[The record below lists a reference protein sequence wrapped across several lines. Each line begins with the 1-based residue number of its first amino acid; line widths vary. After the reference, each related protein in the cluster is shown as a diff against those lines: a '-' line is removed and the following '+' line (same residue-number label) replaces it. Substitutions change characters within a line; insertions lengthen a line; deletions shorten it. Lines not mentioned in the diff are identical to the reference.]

1 MFLKFNTLLQKTFMT
16 IYSELKSSSAFEG
29 ENAAYLESLYEQ
41 YVQDPKSL
49 APAWQAYFASHFAGK
64 EQAPNHSAIR
74 EYFLTLSKNKAA
86 TTSSVAA
93 HEEASIAALI
103 QAYRQFGHLQ
113 ANIDPLGLMSRGARE
128 QLTLNYYGLSVND
141 LGTYPVDHLAGLNQA
156 TVANVLALCQ
166 KIYCGPIGFEY
177 QHIDH
182 PAEVAWLQEH
192 IEQFATWQVPKAEQL
207 DLLKQLTATEGL
219 EKIFG
224 TKYVGVTR
232 FSVEG
237 GDTQIPLLNYFVE
250 HAPQFGIQE
259 VLIGMAHRGR
269 LNVLV
274 NVLGMPVRDI
284 FAQFEGAYAYTPGR
298 ASDVKYHFGYSS
310 DLQTNYGV
318 VHATLAFNPSH
329 LEIISPVV
337 QGSVRARQDRRH
349 DTQHTQVLPIQFH
362 GDSAFAGQGVVMET
376 FEMSQT
382 RGFKVGGSVH
392 IVVNNQVGFT
402 TSNPE
407 DTRSSRYCTDV
418 AKMVGVPVFHVNG
431 DHPEA
436 VLFVAQL
443 ALEYHRAFK
452 KDVVIDLVCYRR
464 FGHNEGDEPS
474 ATQPLMYQTIKK
486 LPSVRKLY
494 AAQLIAQKVLT
505 EAQSNELMTAYRK
518 QIDDN
523 VNWIH
528 QAPNPDYAQYAPDWS
543 IYEQS
548 VWTTPAATGLSRS
561 AYDALVEKMTALP
574 EGFALQAQVARALAN
589 RAAAYAGQAPFIWGD
604 AEILA
609 YASLVV
615 EGYLVRLVGQDS
627 GRGTFAHR
635 HAVVYDQTTGAPYV
649 SLKHLSP
656 KQASFDV
663 VDSFLSENAV
673 MAFEFGY
680 ASTEPRSLVMWEA
693 QYGDFVNGAQVV
705 IDQFLSSSEQKW
717 DRYCGLVLLLPHGQ
731 EGAGPEHTS
740 ARPERF
746 LQLCAQENMQVCVPT
761 TPAQMFHLLRRQALR
776 PYRKPL
782 IVLTPKSLLRKA
794 TSDLT
799 EILNGQFQVV
809 IDEPRAVKKA
819 NRLIF
824 CSGRV
829 YYDLEEKRAALQQD
843 DTVIIRIE
851 QLYPFPH
858 EAVATLLKK
867 YEKTQQ
873 IIWCQ
878 EEPKN
883 QGSWLFIRAYLEAC
897 LQKGQTLTY
906 AGREEAASTSAG
918 YKKLHMAQ
926 QAKLLEDALG

>member
-1 MFLKFNTLLQKTFMT
+1 MT
-16 IYSELKSSSAFEG
+16 DYTDCKASSAFEG

-41 YVQDPKSL
+41 YISDPSAL
-49 APAWQAYFASHFAGK
+49 SPEWQAYFAKHFSGV
-64 EQAPNHSAIR
+64 EHAPSHSAVR
-74 EYFLTLSKNKAA
+74 AYFLNLPKQSAA
-86 TTSSVAA
+86 IISDSGLL
-93 HEEASIAALI
+93 EQEKIAALI
-103 QAYRQFGHLQ
+103 QAYRKFGHLQ
-113 ANIDPLGLMSRGARE
+113 ANIDPLGLMTQAPVE
-128 QLTLNYYGLSVND
+128 ALTPGFYGLSETD
-141 LGTYPVDHLAGLNQA
+141 ARSYALSDFAALKQA
-156 TVANVLALCQ
+156 TVAEVIAQCQ
-166 KIYCGPIGFEY
+166 KIYCGAIGFEY
-177 QHIDH
+177 QHLDNPVEI
-182 PAEVAWLQEH
+182 AWLQKH
-192 IEQFATWQVPKAEQL
+192 IEQFATWRITPDDQL

-237 GDTQIPLLNYFVE
+237 GDTQIPLLNYLIQ
-250 HAPQFGIQE
+250 HAPQTGIKE
-259 VLIGMAHRGR
+259 VVVGMAHRGR
-269 LNVLV
+269 LNVLI
-274 NVLGMPVRDI
+274 NVLGMPIRDI
-284 FAQFEGAYAYTPGR
+284 LAQFEGTYAYTEGR
-298 ASDVKYHFGYSS
+298 ASDVKYHFGFSA
-310 DLQTNYGV
+310 DLKTNYGV
-318 VHATLAFNPSH
+318 VHASLGFNPSH
-329 LEIISPVV
+329 LEIISPVI

-349 DTQHTQVLPIQFH
+349 DTAHAQVLPIQFH

-376 FEMSQT
+376 FEMSQI

-402 TSNPE
+402 TSNPN

-418 AKMVGVPVFHVNG
+418 AKIVSAPIFHVNG

-443 ALEYHRAFK
+443 VLAYHQAFK

-474 ATQPLMYQTIKK
+474 ATQPLMYQKIKK
-486 LPSVRKLY
+486 LPSVRMLY
-494 AAQLIAQKVLT
+494 AEQLIAQNVLT
-505 EAQSNELMTAYRK
+505 VAQRDEMMVTYRK
-518 QIDDN
+518 QMDDHM
-523 VNWIH
+523 ILLE
-528 QAPNPDYAQYAPDWS
+528 QAANPDYLQYQPDWTR
-543 IYEQS
+543 YEHT
-548 VWTTPAATGLSRS
+548 VWTEPAATNLSK
-561 AYDALVEKMTALP
+561 ADYEALVPKITALP
-574 EGFALQAQVARALAN
+574 DGFTLQAQVARILTT
-589 RAAAYAGQAPFIWGD
+589 RVAAYAGKTPLIWGD
-604 AEILA
+604 AEMLA
-609 YASLVV
+609 YASLLQ

-635 HAVVYDQTTGAPYV
+635 HAVVYDQNTGAPYIA
-649 SLKHLSP
+649 LQHLSSQ
-656 KQASFDV
+656 QAAFTV

-680 ASTEPRSLVMWEA
+680 ASTEPRSLVLWEA

-740 ARPERF
+740 ARLERF

-761 TPAQMFHLLRRQALR
+761 TPAQMFHLLRRQVLR

-782 IVLTPKSLLRKA
+782 VVLTPKGLLRKA
-794 TSDLT
+794 TSDVT
-799 EILNGQFQVV
+799 EILTGQFEVV
-809 IDEPRAVKKA
+809 LDDAHASEKVK
-819 NRLIF
+819 RVIL

-829 YYDLEEKRAALQQD
+829 YYDLQEKRAALQQED
-843 DTVIIRIE
+843 VAIVRIE

-858 EAVATLLKK
+858 EQVAAVLKK
-867 YEKTQQ
+867 YKKTQD

-897 LQKGQTLTY
+897 LHSKQTLTY
-906 AGREEAASTSAG
+906 IGRDEAASTAAG
-918 YKKLHMAQ
+918 YKKLHVAQ
-926 QAKLLEDALG
+926 QAKLLADAFA